1 MEQTIRARLLAL
13 VDEEYRQ
20 FHSKLLPDADPT
32 FTVSRIYEA
41 DRVE

>member
-1 MEQTIRARLLAL
+1 MGWINTCHNAGAIFKENQNMC
-13 VDEEYRQ
+13 YN
-20 FHSKLLPDADPT
+20 PT